1 MLNIAVR
8 SARDTDVDAVTTI
21 YNQGIADR
29 IATFETRLRTP
40 DELVPVVT
48 SGQFPCMVATVA
60 RTVVGFAS
68 TSAYRERAC
77 YAGVAEFSIYIE
89 RSWRGQG
96 IGVVLMDGLCRSAQT
111 QGYWKLVSRVFVEN
125 TASRRMLARAGFRE
139 VGIYQR
145 HAQLEGNW
153 RDVVIV
159 EKLLDEPSQ

>member
-1 MLNIAVR
+1 MFTIAVR

-29 IATFETRLRTP
+29 IATFETRLRTS
-40 DELVPVVT
+40 DDLLPVVT

-60 RTVVGFAS
+60 SDVVGFAS

-96 IGVVLMDGLCRSAQT
+96 IGVVLMDGLCQATQT
-111 QGYWKLVSRVFVEN
+111 HGYWKILSRVFVEN

-159 EKLLDEPSQ
+159 EKLLDDPSQ

>member
-8 SARDTDVDAVTTI
+8 SARDTDVDVVTRI

-29 IATFETRLRTP
+29 IATFETRLRAP
-40 DELVPVVT
+40 DDLLPVVT

-60 RTVVGFAS
+60 SDVVGFAS

-96 IGVVLMDGLCRSAQT
+96 IGVVLMDGLCQAAQT
-111 QGYWKLVSRVFVEN
+111 HGYWKVLSRVFVEN

-159 EKLLDEPSQ
+159 EKLLDDPSQ